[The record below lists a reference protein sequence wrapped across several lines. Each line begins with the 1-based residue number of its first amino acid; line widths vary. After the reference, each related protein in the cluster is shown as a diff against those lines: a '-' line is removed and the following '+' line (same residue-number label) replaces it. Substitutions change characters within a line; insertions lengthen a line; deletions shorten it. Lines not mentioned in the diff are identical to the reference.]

1 MASRKNSKNGR
12 KSSSKRARSEKKR
25 KSHKKWHQK
34 GCQSGCQSGG
44 GLGGGL
50 TGGGAPWSASATQHQ
65 TAGAGAGA
73 GVGAGAGAP
82 NHYTLNS
89 AISSPAQSSNHLMEK
104 GFLGGSRRRRENSRR
119 GRNHKSKHRRYI
131 GEQRGGYAEYLP
143 ELANATVRGAVEVP
157 SNMFN
162 SIQGA
167 STAFRTSNPVVQPI
181 GQPIQL
187 V

>member
-34 GCQSGCQSGG
+34 GCQSGG

-50 TGGGAPWSASATQHQ
+50 TGGGSSWTASAAQHQ
-65 TAGAGAGA
+65 TAGSGAGLGSFNAGAGA
-73 GVGAGAGAP
+73 GSQ
-82 NHYTLNS
+82 NHFALNS

-104 GFLGGSRRRRENSRR
+104 GILGGSRRRRYRR
-119 GRNHKSKHRRYI
+119 GSARHRKHRRYI

-143 ELANATVRGAVEVP
+143 EVANATVRGAVEVP
-157 SNMFN
+157 ANIFN

-167 STAFRTSNPVVQPI
+167 STAFKTSSPVVQPI

-187 V
+187 A